1 MANHDVTQSDSSLK
15 NKLLPVGTE
24 RDALEILKVLMKV
37 GQPLI
42 VARFESVEIKA
53 MLCKKRSDTFFVN
66 GTRSV
71 SVARKD

>member
-1 MANHDVTQSDSSLK
+1 MANHDVKQSDSSLK

-24 RDALEILKVLMKV
+24 RDALEILKVLVLV

-53 MLCKKRSDTFFVN
+53 MLNCL
-66 GTRSV
+66 
-71 SVARKD
+71 